1 MEDFF
6 FNWGWVVGGG
16 GGGGGGIGHIATNFE
31 LKGSEFLISM
41 FSVL

>member
-6 FNWGWVVGGG
+6 LNWGWVVG

-31 LKGSEFLISM
+31 LKGSEFLISI